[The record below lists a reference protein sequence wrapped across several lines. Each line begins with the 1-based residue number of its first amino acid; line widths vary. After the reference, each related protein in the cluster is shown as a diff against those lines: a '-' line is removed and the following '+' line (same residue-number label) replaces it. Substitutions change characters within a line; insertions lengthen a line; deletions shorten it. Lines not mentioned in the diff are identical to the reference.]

1 MDFSSLRL
9 IRECPNCLTT
19 FPSDLKRTEGGLPAL
34 ALVAWEEE
42 IGVLRGELH
51 FYFPEYSSTSLK
63 ELQEC
68 WRQSFGLL
76 PLDPLKLSEWS
87 SL

>member
-1 MDFSSLRL
+1 MEFSSLKL
-9 IRECPNCLTT
+9 IRECPDRLTT
-19 FPSDLKRTEGGLPAL
+19 FSSGLKRTEGDLPAL
-34 ALVAWEEE
+34 ALVAREEE
-42 IGVLRGELH
+42 IGVLRGELNFH
-51 FYFPEYSSTSLK
+51 FSECSSKSLK